1 MYETISGIIECEKKT
16 KIPFWKLIQLDD
28 CKERNITEEESFEIM
43 KKMYQTMKDS
53 VKNYD
58 PSIRSHSGLVGG
70 EAALLRDYIDK
81 GKLLSGEFIGAVMEK
96 ALMVAGSNACMKRIV
111 AAPTAGSCGVVPAVL
126 LSLQEKLDLSDDK
139 MTEAL
144 YVTAG
149 VGGVIAIKASLSGAQ
164 GGCQAE
170 IGSASSMA
178 AAAMCYL
185 LGGSSE
191 QIANAAALSLKNL
204 LGLACDPVAGLVEV
218 PCVKRNVC
226 GAVNAVTSAELSMAG
241 IESKIPADEVFDA
254 MQNISR
260 SMSETI
266 KETALGGLAT
276 TETGKKIAEKNLE
289 NFSV

>member
-1 MYETISGIIECEKKT
+1 MYESISEIIENEKRTNK
-16 KIPFWKLIQLDD
+16 PFWKLIQLDD
-28 CKERNITEEESFEIM
+28 CQERNATDTESFETM
-43 KKMYQTMKDS
+43 KKLYQAMKDS
-53 VKNYD
+53 VNNYD
-58 PSIRSHSGLVGG
+58 PAIRSHSGLIGG
-70 EAALLRDYIDK
+70 EAELLRKYIEQ
-81 GKLLSGEFIGAVMEK
+81 GKLLSGEFIGSVMEK
-96 ALMVAGSNACMKRIV
+96 ALMVASSNACMKRIV

-126 LSLQEKLDLSDDK
+126 LSLQDRLDLSDDR
-139 MTEAL
+139 MAEAL
-144 YVTAG
+144 YIAAG
-149 VGGVIAIKASLSGAQ
+149 VGGVIAFKASLSGAQ

-185 LGGSSE
+185 LGGTSE

-218 PCVKRNVC
+218 PCVKRNVI

-241 IESKIPADEVFDA
+241 IESRIPADEVFDA

-260 SMSETI
+260 TMSETI
-266 KETALGGLAT
+266 KETALGGLAV

-289 NFSV
+289 NI